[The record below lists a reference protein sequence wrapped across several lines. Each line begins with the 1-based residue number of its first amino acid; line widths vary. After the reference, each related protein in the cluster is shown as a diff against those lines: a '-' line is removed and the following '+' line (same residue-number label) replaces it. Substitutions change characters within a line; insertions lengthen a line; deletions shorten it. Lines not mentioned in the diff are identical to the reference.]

1 MELED
6 RALTG
11 GISLGGKLTGGNGGS
26 FQNRK
31 WALCGW
37 GVRCWIAGTEKQRL
51 YTSPKGP

>member
-31 WALCGW
+31 WAPCGW